1 LNTNKVHLKENGI
14 NTELYT
20 RLYLVRHGELVTSS
34 EWRYVG
40 QMDVDLND
48 TGKNQF
54 KKLANRL
61 KIEGI
66 DKLLSSDL
74 KRTVE
79 SAEIIGNEI
88 GIANEPVSAFREIN
102 LGIWEGLTIDEI
114 AERSPDDLKRRS
126 DDIENFRVKQGESF
140 SDVNIRVIPK
150 LKEYI
155 SAYKGQR
162 LLLVAHGGVN
172 RIIIADALGLSVN
185 NIVRFEQDYACLN
198 IIDYYENGPVVRLL
212 NQNSVTG

>member
-61 KIEGI
+61 K
-66 DKLLSSDL
+66 
-74 KRTVE
+74 
-79 SAEIIGNEI
+79 
-88 GIANEPVSAFREIN
+88 
-102 LGIWEGLTIDEI
+102 
-114 AERSPDDLKRRS
+114 
-126 DDIENFRVKQGESF
+126 
-140 SDVNIRVIPK
+140 
-150 LKEYI
+150 
-155 SAYKGQR
+155 
-162 LLLVAHGGVN
+162 N
-172 RIIIADALGLSVN
+172 RGD
-185 NIVRFEQDYACLN
+185 R
-198 IIDYYENGPVVRLL
+198 
-212 NQNSVTG
+212 